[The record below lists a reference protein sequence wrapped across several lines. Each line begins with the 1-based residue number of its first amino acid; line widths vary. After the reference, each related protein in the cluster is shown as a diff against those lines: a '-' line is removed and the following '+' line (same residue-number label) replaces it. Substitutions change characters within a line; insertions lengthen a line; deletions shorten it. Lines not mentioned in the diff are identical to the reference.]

1 MFGNNTLVMSM
12 SRAGPLK
19 SLQLKTPC
27 GQRASSLVGMR
38 QRREKKR
45 QWKKNVSENSQK
57 SFFFTYMKGGPLF
70 PVQGLGDKHVAA
82 DWIYVVNAT
91 RGLISPCS
99 RDAVAD
105 TSFLILI

>member
-1 MFGNNTLVMSM
+1 
-12 SRAGPLK
+12 
-19 SLQLKTPC
+19 
-27 GQRASSLVGMR
+27 
-38 QRREKKR
+38 
-45 QWKKNVSENSQK
+45 
-57 SFFFTYMKGGPLF
+57 MKGGPLF